1 MVSTDVVVEA
11 SATLIAAILFLVTVR
26 QALKLPAFAYA
37 KQAAGA
43 VLLFISAIVA
53 ALLEDLF
60 PAEWHW
66 PKIATWAFFLL
77 GLVFLAYLVY
87 RLPHGKSSRLG

>member
-1 MVSTDVVVEA
+1 VSVVVSTDVVVEA

-26 QALKLPAFAYA
+26 QALKLPASAYA

-43 VLLFISAIVA
+43 VFVFISAIAA
-53 ALLEDLF
+53 ALGEDLF

-66 PKIATWAFFLL
+66 PKIATWVFFLL
-77 GLVFLAYLVY
+77 GLGVLAYLVY
-87 RLPHGKSSRLG
+87 RLPHGK